1 MVETPAN
8 CVPGGPRGRIQPP
21 FGLSKRLTFIV
32 NDMKMRNIINPALEV
47 RVNAT
52 LKLGEH
58 YICDLSNCNRQL
70 LLDSEKVYSL
80 FAQAVRDSGLTVAD
94 EGFYKFSPHGF
105 TCFLL
110 LAESHASLHA
120 WPEYGYCAIDLF
132 TCNLEKDLIPLI
144 QTIQR
149 FLEAENIAFRK
160 LNREAEVEFNKQS
173 TLRGLP

>member
-1 MVETPAN
+1 M
-8 CVPGGPRGRIQPP
+8 
-21 FGLSKRLTFIV
+21 
-32 NDMKMRNIINPALEV
+32 
-47 RVNAT
+47 NAT

-70 LLDSEKVYSL
+70 LMDSEKVYSL
-80 FAQAVRDSGLTVAD
+80 FGRAVRESGLTVAD

-132 TCNLEKDLIPLI
+132 TCNVAIDLTPLI
-144 QTIQR
+144 HAIKN
-149 FLEAENIAFRK
+149 FLGAENIALHR
-160 LNREAEVEFNKQS
+160 LTREAEVES
-173 TLRGLP
+173 SLLPPKLGISDEHLA